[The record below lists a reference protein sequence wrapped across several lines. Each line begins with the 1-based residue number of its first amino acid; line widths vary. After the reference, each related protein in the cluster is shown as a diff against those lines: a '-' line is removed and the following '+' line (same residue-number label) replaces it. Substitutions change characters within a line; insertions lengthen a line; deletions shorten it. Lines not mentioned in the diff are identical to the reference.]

1 MMKHL
6 TTTLDG
12 KTALKTTNE
21 MTNDEFMSHLMT
33 GYNKHGALVQMVV
46 LDCLQRGLS
55 HYIEAK
61 DEILED
67 WNKPREDGRIPLMNM
82 EAWVSCCEETMQRIQ
97 EKYSD
102 D

>member
-1 MMKHL
+1 MDNIK
-6 TTTLDG
+6 D
-12 KTALKTTNE
+12 
-21 MTNDEFMSHLMT
+21 MTNDEFISHLMT

-67 WNKPREDGRIPLMNM
+67 AQKSREDGRISLINM

-97 EKYSD
+97 EKYNG
-102 D
+102 

>member
-1 MMKHL
+1 MDNIK
-6 TTTLDG
+6 
-12 KTALKTTNE
+12 N
-21 MTNDEFMSHLMT
+21 MTNDQFMSHLMT

-67 WNKPREDGRIPLMNM
+67 AQKSREDGRISLINM
-82 EAWVSCCEETMQRIQ
+82 EAWVSCCEETMQRIND
-97 EKYSD
+97 KYS
-102 D
+102 

>member
-1 MMKHL
+1 MDNIK
-6 TTTLDG
+6 D
-12 KTALKTTNE
+12 
-21 MTNDEFMSHLMT
+21 MTNDEFISHLMT

-67 WNKPREDGRIPLMNM
+67 AQKSREDGRISLINM
-82 EAWVSCCEETMQRIQ
+82 EAWVSCCEETMHRIQ
-97 EKYSD
+97 EKYNG
-102 D
+102 

>member
-1 MMKHL
+1 MDNIK
-6 TTTLDG
+6 D
-12 KTALKTTNE
+12 
-21 MTNDEFMSHLMT
+21 MTNDEFISHLMT

-67 WNKPREDGRIPLMNM
+67 AQKSREDGRISLINM

-97 EKYSD
+97 EKYS
-102 D
+102 

>member
-1 MMKHL
+1 MNNIK
-6 TTTLDG
+6 D
-12 KTALKTTNE
+12 
-21 MTNDEFMSHLMT
+21 MTNDEFISHLMT

-46 LDCLQRGLS
+46 LDCLQRGLR

-67 WNKPREDGRIPLMNM
+67 AQKSRKDGRISLINM

-97 EKYSD
+97 EKYNG
-102 D
+102 